1 VPGRLLSALLLAVA
15 CHALIFQISLPERRP
30 PLIGGAQ
37 TITLQLTAA
46 PSPTVADD
54 QADIS
59 SPAEPPP
66 PPREELPPAD
76 PPDVVPQAAP
86 PSEPPAP
93 APPEVEPAPEHLRA
107 DAQVKRLIT
116 EPPARPVPSPRP
128 ASRPAPQP
136 ARPDPQPVAVE
147 QLPSAQ
153 PAAAREM
160 MIPAENVSAPTII
173 QARPAYRTNPKPV
186 YPELAR
192 RRNWQGTVALSVTVK
207 SDGRPGQVDIATS
220 SGYPLLDTAAKRA
233 VRSWRF
239 HPGSENGRPV
249 TMTVL
254 VPIDFRLE

>member
-1 VPGRLLSALLLAVA
+1 MPWRLLSALLLAMA

-37 TITLQLTAA
+37 TITLQLKAA
-46 PSPTVADD
+46 PLPTVTDD
-54 QADIS
+54 QADNS

-66 PPREELPPAD
+66 PPREELLPAE

-86 PSEPPAP
+86 PPEPPAP
-93 APPEVEPAPEHLRA
+93 TPPEAEPAPEHLRA
-107 DAQVKRLIT
+107 DAQVKRLLSL
-116 EPPARPVPSPRP
+116 PPARPVPSPRP
-128 ASRPAPQP
+128 APRPIPQP

-147 QLPSAQ
+147 QLPAAQ
-153 PAAAREM
+153 PAAAKE
-160 MIPAENVSAPTII
+160 MIPAENASAPTII

-192 RRNWQGTVALSVTVK
+192 RRNWQGTVTLSVTVE

-220 SGYPLLDTAAKRA
+220 SGYPLLDTAANRA